1 MKAKRSIT
9 VPGGYDPA
17 RFFKGLELHQQLDA
31 AMAPGE
37 ASLQEPLTALEK
49 DKFEQFMSRFAEI
62 HFPILA

>member
-1 MKAKRSIT
+1 MKANPNIG

-17 RFFKGLELHQQLDA
+17 RFFQGLKLHQQIDA

-37 ASLQEPLTALEK
+37 ASLKEPLTALEK
-49 DKFEQFMSRFAEI
+49 DKIEQFTSRFAEV